1 MFLKFPIRLNGDGLY
16 EQKAQMLLAGSG
28 EAHIINDLQYSCM
41 LICPSYACSSRN
53 YLIRSDRFRAGRG
66 CMHQTS

>member
-41 LICPSYACSSRN
+41 AMHAYMPIICLQQSKLP
-53 YLIRSDRFRAGRG
+53 DPV
-66 CMHQTS
+66 